1 MSNLIIRDINKYQE
15 SKISLAESKIKNYR
29 RIYVIL
35 NVISILAVFA
45 SATISTLI
53 ISKLVY
59 SSYPDWFFYA
69 TAGVSATTAFISTL
83 LNFFFI
89 HDNLKD
95 EERHLKLMQLE
106 IVKYNNGLSDKYI
119 GKHKDF
125 NLFATI
131 EAINGSKAARKEIGY
146 E

>member
-1 MSNLIIRDINKYQE
+1 MSKLIIRDINKYQE

-45 SATISTLI
+45 SAVISTLI

-59 SSYPDWFFYA
+59 TGYPDWFFYA
-69 TAGVSATTAFISTL
+69 TAGISATTALISTL

-89 HDNLKD
+89 HDNLND
-95 EERHLKLMQLE
+95 EEKRLKLMQLE